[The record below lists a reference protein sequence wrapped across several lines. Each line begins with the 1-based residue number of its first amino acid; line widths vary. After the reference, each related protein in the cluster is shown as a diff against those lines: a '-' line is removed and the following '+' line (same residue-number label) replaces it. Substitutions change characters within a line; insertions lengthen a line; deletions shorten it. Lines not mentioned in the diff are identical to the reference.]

1 VAADSDIDAYLA
13 RLLSRLHD
21 EFLLTRARRIDE
33 SDFEQGFLS
42 GWRLAMR
49 WAERLLRGGTA
60 VAADYSE
67 PKSLHFLDEAL
78 QATRRAPEPS
88 AQTIG
93 VLAGKRDWL
102 KPPTD
107 HQYPARF
114 EAFLGFDPVELVV
127 TLSEVDMVSFL
138 DEVDA
143 PRTRELRS
151 VDGRIRGMS
160 VVIQAQYSENG

>member
-1 VAADSDIDAYLA
+1 MAADTDIDTYLA
-13 RLLSRLHD
+13 RLVERLED
-21 EFLLTRARRIDE
+21 EFLATRARRIDAC
-33 SDFEQGFLS
+33 DFEQGFLW
-42 GWRLAMR
+42 GWRLGMR
-49 WAERLLRGGTA
+49 WAETLLRGGTA
-60 VAADYSE
+60 IAADFSE
-67 PKSLHFLDEAL
+67 PQSLHFLDDAL
-78 QATRRAPEPS
+78 QATRRTPEPS
-88 AQTIG
+88 AQTVG

-127 TLSEVDMVSFL
+127 TLSEVDMDSFL

-151 VDGRIRGMS
+151 VDGRIRDMT
-160 VVIQAQYSENG
+160 VVIQAE